1 MKTDPVQHLTG
12 WDPFILQWK
21 LIEEFPFV
29 EILVSELLCGQ
40 PKNHIAIRA
49 YDVLAVFAGSANVF
63 QISATSY
70 GLHDRK
76 HQHHCFGANPLP
88 SSIHWATIRTG
99 INIAISSPFL
109 QYRSVW
115 SPRRN
120 PITLISHSYSSAY
133 HFFILSLQTQIYLIL
148 IPLIPSGTYCLFAY
162 GIIAY
167 SGALVYRC
175 QG

>member
-1 MKTDPVQHLTG
+1 MKTDPARHLTG

-88 SSIHWATIRTG
+88 SSIHRATIRTG
-99 INIAISSPFL
+99 INIADFLTISAIPLCVVTAEKSDYLNLPFIFL
-109 QYRSVW
+109 GI
-115 SPRRN
+115 PFFHTFPPN
-120 PITLISHSYSSAY
+120 PDLLDSNSANTIRD
-133 HFFILSLQTQIYLIL
+133 ILSFSLMV
-148 IPLIPSGTYCLFAY
+148 S
-162 GIIAY
+162 
-167 SGALVYRC
+167 
-175 QG
+175 

>member
-88 SSIHWATIRTG
+88 SSSASVLIAFEMLLRTL
-99 INIAISSPFL
+99 AFLSSEFIVC
-109 QYRSVW
+109 SVAYIYAF
-115 SPRRN
+115 SCIYGYSRN
-120 PITLISHSYSSAY
+120 
-133 HFFILSLQTQIYLIL
+133 
-148 IPLIPSGTYCLFAY
+148 
-162 GIIAY
+162 
-167 SGALVYRC
+167 R
-175 QG
+175 